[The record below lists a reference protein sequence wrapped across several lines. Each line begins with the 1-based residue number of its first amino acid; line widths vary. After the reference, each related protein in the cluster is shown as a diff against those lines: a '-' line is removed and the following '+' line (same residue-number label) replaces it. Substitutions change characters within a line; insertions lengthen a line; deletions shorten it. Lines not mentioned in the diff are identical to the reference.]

1 VRYGASFPVGDW
13 GDTIALRDFAQALDS
28 AGMDYVSLSTHMLS
42 MPLGSLPNEPLHH
55 YVGPYREPCVLF
67 SYLAGLTSRI
77 RFRTAVLILPLY
89 PTALLA
95 RLAGDASIVSGGRF
109 ELGVGISW
117 NPREYQALG
126 QDIHVRG
133 RRMEE
138 QIALLRRLWTEPH
151 VSFQGRWH
159 ALDGVGL
166 NQLPPPI
173 PILIGAGTEER
184 LLRRVARIGDGWI
197 PLADP
202 VEPLQRLRRYLEEEG
217 RDPADFIVSGR
228 LMAGRDG
235 PKEWVERVRRLHAA
249 GIEDMELFPGQ
260 GVSGTAAAHRL
271 LEARRVLVEEFG
283 QGGGGL

>member
-1 VRYGASFPVGDW
+1 MRYGASFPVGDW
-13 GDTIALRDFAQALDS
+13 GDVVALRDFAQALDGD
-28 AGMDYVSLSTHMLS
+28 GMDYVSLSTHLLS
-42 MPLGSLPNEPLHH
+42 MPVGSLPNEPLHH

-67 SYLAGLTSRI
+67 SYLAGLTQRI
-77 RFRTAVLILPLY
+77 CFRTAVLILPLY

-95 RLAGDASIVSGGRF
+95 RLAGDVSIISGGRL

-117 NPREYQALG
+117 NPREYEALG

-133 RRMEE
+133 RRLEE

-151 VSFQGRWH
+151 VSFEGRWH
-159 ALDGVGL
+159 RLDGVGL

-184 LLRRVARIGDGWI
+184 LLRRVARIGDGWV

-217 RDPADFIVSGR
+217 RDPSTFQVSGR
-228 LMAGRDG
+228 LTLREDD
-235 PKEWVERVRRLHAA
+235 PKAWVEHVRRLHAA
-249 GIEDMELFPGQ
+249 GINDREMFPGR
-260 GVSGTAAAHRL
+260 GGGKEAAARL
-271 LEARRVLVEEFG
+271 LRARRVLQDEFG
-283 QGGGGL
+283 

>member
-1 VRYGASFPVGDW
+1 MRYGASFPVGDW
-13 GDTIALRDFAQALDS
+13 GDVVALRDFAQALDGD
-28 AGMDYVSLSTHMLS
+28 GMDYVSLSTHLLS
-42 MPLGSLPNEPLHH
+42 MPVGSLPNEPLHH

-67 SYLAGLTSRI
+67 SYLAGLTQRI
-77 RFRTAVLILPLY
+77 CFRTAVLILPLY

-95 RLAGDASIVSGGRF
+95 RLAGDVSIISGGRL

-117 NPREYQALG
+117 NPREYEALG

-133 RRMEE
+133 RRLEE

-151 VSFQGRWH
+151 VSFEGRWH
-159 ALDGVGL
+159 RLDGVGL

-184 LLRRVARIGDGWI
+184 LLRRVARIGDGWV

-217 RDPADFIVSGR
+217 RDPSTFQVSGR
-228 LMAGRDG
+228 LTLREDD
-235 PKEWVERVRRLHAA
+235 PKAWVEHVRRLHAA
-249 GIEDMELFPGQ
+249 GINDMEMFPGR
-260 GVSGTAAAHRL
+260 GGGKEAAARL
-271 LEARRVLVEEFG
+271 LRARRVLQDEFG
-283 QGGGGL
+283 